1 MDLYKKVILMKV
13 IRYIVLAALLLAAM
27 LLCGTAV
34 MKILDFILKLNY
46 ENVWNIGFK
55 VGFLA
60 WLILLVDWIRRLSK
74 KKQ

>member
-1 MDLYKKVILMKV
+1 MKV
-13 IRYIVLAALLLAAM
+13 IRYVILEAILLVAM

-34 MKILDFILKLNY
+34 MKILDIILKLNY

-55 VGFLA
+55 VGFIA
-60 WLILLVDWIRRLSK
+60 WMILLVDWIRRLSR